1 MSRFPEIM
9 KAGGDDD
16 HESTEVRVQ
25 LQGSAMVLQ
34 NQMLVISSHF
44 TKVVLHQSNSLHSAQ
59 NSITYMQK
67 VDQLNSDLVYEGHTC
82 LHYA

>member
-44 TKVVLHQSNSLHSAQ
+44 TMFVLHQFKVWGVTDRNFPAQ
-59 NSITYMQK
+59 CT
-67 VDQLNSDLVYEGHTC
+67 E
-82 LHYA
+82 